1 MTGCYNLFIRNCKL
15 FFKDKGMFFASL
27 ITPVILLVL
36 YAAFLANVYRDSFI
50 SALPEGFPAAEKLIG
65 GKNTPVLIMSG
76 EQLVSSLL
84 AVSCITVSFCC
95 NMTMVLDKV
104 TGARRDLTVS
114 PVKKSTLAL
123 SYYLATF
130 ASTLLVCLIAA
141 GAGFIYLAKV
151 GWYLSFADVMLLFA
165 DIVLLV
171 LFGTALSSIVN
182 RFLTTQGQVSAVGT
196 IVSSGYGFICGAY
209 MPIAQFSTGLQ
220 HILMFLPGTYGTSLI
235 RNHALRGAFSAAADA
250 GLAPEVIDAIKKSI
264 DCRLSFFG
272 TDVSLPAM
280 FAVLCGG
287 TVLLVA
293 LFVLLNILCGVNR
306 RKKYSQ

>member
-36 YAAFLANVYRDSFI
+36 YAAFLANVYRDSFV
-50 SALPEGFPAAEKLIG
+50 SALPEGFTAAEKLIG
-65 GKNTPVLIMSG
+65 GIVG
-76 EQLVSSLL
+76 GQLVSSLL

-130 ASTLLVCLIAA
+130 ASTLLVCIIAA

-151 GWYLSFADVMLLFA
+151 GWYLSFADVMLLLA

-209 MPIAQFSTGLQ
+209 MPIAQFSIGLQ
-220 HILMFLPGTYGTSLI
+220 RILMFLPGTYGTSLI

-250 GLAPEVIDAIKKSI
+250 GFPPEVIDTIKESI

-272 TDVSLPAM
+272 TNVSIPAM
-280 FAVLCGG
+280 FAVVCGW
-287 TVLLVA
+287 TVLLIA
-293 LFVLLNILCGVNR
+293 LFVLLNVISGAKHKNNHAH
-306 RKKYSQ
+306 

>member
-36 YAAFLANVYRDSFI
+36 YATFLANVYRDSFL
-50 SALPEGFPAAEKLIG
+50 SALPEGIFVSEKLIG
-65 GKNTPVLIMSG
+65 GIVG
-76 EQLVSSLL
+76 GQLVSSLL

-104 TGARRDLTVS
+104 TGARRDITVS

-130 ASTLLVCLIAA
+130 ASTLLVCLVAA
-141 GAGFIYLAKV
+141 GVGFIYLAKV
-151 GWYLSFADVMLLFA
+151 GWYLSFADVMLLLF
-165 DIVLLV
+165 DIILLV

-196 IVSSGYGFICGAY
+196 IVSSCYGFICGAY
-209 MPIAQFSTGLQ
+209 MPISQFGLGLQ
-220 HILMFLPGTYGTSLI
+220 RVLMFLPGTYGTSLI
-235 RNHALRGAFSAAADA
+235 RNHALRGAFSAAAEA
-250 GLAPEVIDAIKKSI
+250 GFPTEVIDGIKTSI
-264 DCRLSFFG
+264 DCKLSFFG
-272 TDVSLPAM
+272 TDVSLTAM
-280 FAVLCGG
+280 LA
-287 TVLLVA
+287 
-293 LFVLLNILCGVNR
+293 ILCGWIILLAALVVLINVIGG
-306 RKKYSQ
+306 KKRSKN

>member
-36 YAAFLANVYRDSFI
+36 YATFLANVYRDSFL
-50 SALPEGFPAAEKLIG
+50 SALPEGFFVSEKLIG
-65 GKNTPVLIMSG
+65 GIVG
-76 EQLVSSLL
+76 GQLVSSLL

-104 TGARRDLTVS
+104 TGARRDITVS

-130 ASTLLVCLIAA
+130 ASTLLVCLVAA
-141 GAGFIYLAKV
+141 GVGFIYLAKV
-151 GWYLSFADVMLLFA
+151 GWYLSFADVMLLLF
-165 DIVLLV
+165 DIILLV

-196 IVSSGYGFICGAY
+196 IVSSCYGFICGAY
-209 MPIAQFSTGLQ
+209 MPISQFGLGLQ
-220 HILMFLPGTYGTSLI
+220 RVLMFLPGTYGTSLI
-235 RNHALRGAFSAAADA
+235 RNHALRGAFSAAAEA
-250 GLAPEVIDAIKKSI
+250 GFPTEVIDGIKTSI
-264 DCRLSFFG
+264 DCKLSFFG
-272 TDVSLPAM
+272 TDVSLTAM
-280 FAVLCGG
+280 LA
-287 TVLLVA
+287 
-293 LFVLLNILCGVNR
+293 ILCGWIILLAALVVLINVIGG
-306 RKKYSQ
+306 KKRSKN

>member
-1 MTGCYNLFIRNCKL
+1 MCSLPQRAKSFPEVLNHDRLLQSFYSQLQT

-65 GKNTPVLIMSG
+65 GIVG
-76 EQLVSSLL
+76 GQLVSSLL

-182 RFLTTQGQVSAVGT
+182 RFLTTQGRFPLSARSSARVTVSSAAHICRSHNSAPACSTSLCFCPEHTEQALFAIMPSAVR
-196 IVSSGYGFICGAY
+196 SPRQR
-209 MPIAQFSTGLQ
+209 M
-220 HILMFLPGTYGTSLI
+220 
-235 RNHALRGAFSAAADA
+235 R
-250 GLAPEVIDAIKKSI
+250 
-264 DCRLSFFG
+264 
-272 TDVSLPAM
+272 
-280 FAVLCGG
+280 
-287 TVLLVA
+287 VLLPK
-293 LFVLLNILCGVNR
+293 LLT
-306 RKKYSQ
+306 

>member
-65 GKNTPVLIMSG
+65 GIVG
-76 EQLVSSLL
+76 GQLVSSLL

-209 MPIAQFSTGLQ
+209 MPIAQFSSGLQ

-235 RNHALRGAFSAAADA
+235 RNHALRGS
-250 GLAPEVIDAIKKSI
+250 G
-264 DCRLSFFG
+264 
-272 TDVSLPAM
+272 
-280 FAVLCGG
+280 CGS
-287 TVLLVA
+287 
-293 LFVLLNILCGVNR
+293 CSR
-306 RKKYSQ
+306 SY

>member
-15 FFKDKGMFFASL
+15 FFKDKGMFFTSL
-27 ITPVILLVL
+27 ITPLILLVL
-36 YAAFLANVYRDSFI
+36 YVSFLANVYRDSFV
-50 SALPEGFPAAEKLIG
+50 SALPEGFTAAEKLIG
-65 GKNTPVLIMSG
+65 GIVG
-76 EQLVSSLL
+76 GQLVSSLL
-84 AVSCITVSFCC
+84 AVSCITISFCC

-130 ASTLLVCLIAA
+130 ASTLLVCFIAA

-151 GWYLSFADVMLLFA
+151 GWYLSFADVMLLLA

-171 LFGTALSSIVN
+171 LSGTALSSIVN

-209 MPIAQFSTGLQ
+209 MPIAQFSAGLQ
-220 HILMFLPGTYGTSLI
+220 RILMFLPGTYGTSLI

-250 GLAPEVIDAIKKSI
+250 GFPPEVIDSIKKSI

-272 TDVSLPAM
+272 TDVSVPAM
-280 FAVLCGG
+280 FAVFCGW
-287 TVLLVA
+287 TVLFIA
-293 LFVLLNILCGVNR
+293 LFVLLNVISGAKHYNNHAH
-306 RKKYSQ
+306 

>member
-36 YAAFLANVYRDSFI
+36 YATFLANVYRDSFL
-50 SALPEGFPAAEKLIG
+50 SALPEGFFVSEKLIG
-65 GKNTPVLIMSG
+65 GIVG
-76 EQLVSSLL
+76 GQLVSSLL

-104 TGARRDLTVS
+104 TGARRDITVS

-130 ASTLLVCLIAA
+130 ASTLLVCLVAA
-141 GAGFIYLAKV
+141 GVGFIYLAKV
-151 GWYLSFADVMLLFA
+151 GWYLSFADVMLLLL
-165 DIVLLV
+165 DIILLV

-196 IVSSGYGFICGAY
+196 IVSSCYGFICGAY
-209 MPIAQFSTGLQ
+209 MPISQFGLGLQ
-220 HILMFLPGTYGTSLI
+220 RVLMFLPGTYGTSLI
-235 RNHALRGAFSAAADA
+235 RNHALRGAFSAAAEA
-250 GLAPEVIDAIKKSI
+250 GFPTEVIDGIKTSI
-264 DCRLSFFG
+264 DCKLSFFG
-272 TDVSLPAM
+272 TDVSLTAM
-280 FAVLCGG
+280 LA
-287 TVLLVA
+287 
-293 LFVLLNILCGVNR
+293 ILCGWIILLAALVVLINVIGG
-306 RKKYSQ
+306 KKRSKN

>member
-36 YAAFLANVYRDSFI
+36 YAAFLANVYRDSFV
-50 SALPEGFPAAEKLIG
+50 SALPEGFTAAENLIG
-65 GKNTPVLIMSG
+65 GIVG
-76 EQLVSSLL
+76 GQLVSSLL

-114 PVKKSTLAL
+114 PVKRSTLAL

-151 GWYLSFADVMLLFA
+151 GWYLSFADVILLLA

-209 MPIAQFSTGLQ
+209 MPIAQFSIGLQ
-220 HILMFLPGTYGTSLI
+220 RILMFLPGTYGTSLI

-250 GLAPEVIDAIKKSI
+250 GFPPEVIDAIKESI

-272 TDVSLPAM
+272 TNVSIPAM
-280 FAVLCGG
+280 FAVLCGW
-287 TVLLVA
+287 TVLLIA
-293 LFVLLNILCGVNR
+293 LFVLLNVISGAKHKNNHAH
-306 RKKYSQ
+306 